1 MNNPE
6 KQVKQ
11 QLEAEGWKVLRGGAP
26 DFIIL
31 KVDSEGRITE
41 AEGREVK
48 SKNSKLSYEQGIY
61 KMIFEMAGIPY
72 KVVVTDQTTPPQA
85 RPRHSTPSQTYPTHA
100 NPHLARPVH
109 SSPTQTIPNQFYFK
123 EVENAEN
130 L

>member
-85 RPRHSTPSQTYPTHA
+85 RPRHSTPGLTLPGQSIPVQPRPYQT
-100 NPHLARPVH
+100 NFILRR
-109 SSPTQTIPNQFYFK
+109 
-123 EVENAEN
+123 
-130 L
+130 